1 MNQKKQTRRT
11 FTPQQKAE
19 IVRRHLSEKVP
30 VSDLAEELEVQPTM
44 IHLWVRQVLDQ
55 AERAFE
61 RSAGR
66 AAKRADN
73 AKDQKIAQLQE
84 KLAKK
89 NEVVAELM
97 EEHVQLKKELGEL

>member
-1 MNQKKQTRRT
+1 MNQKKTRRT
-11 FTPQQKAE
+11 FTSQQKADA
-19 IVRRHLSEKVP
+19 VRRHLADQVP
-30 VSDLAEELEVQPTM
+30 VSKLAEELNVQPTL

-55 AERAFE
+55 AEKTFE
-61 RSAGR
+61 RSPGR
-66 AAKRADN
+66 AARRAVD

-97 EEHVQLKKELGEL
+97 EAHVQLKKELGEL

>member
-1 MNQKKQTRRT
+1 MNLKKTRRT
-11 FTPQQKAE
+11 FSAQQKAE
-19 IVRRHLSEKVP
+19 AVRRHVSDKVP
-30 VSDLAEELEVQPTM
+30 VSDLADELNVQPTL

-66 AAKRADN
+66 SAKRADD
-73 AKDQKIAQLQE
+73 AKDLKIVQLQE
-84 KLAKK
+84 KLVKK

-97 EEHVQLKKELGEL
+97 EAHVQLKKELGEL

>member
-1 MNQKKQTRRT
+1 MNQKTTRRT
-11 FTPQQKAE
+11 FTPQQKAQA
-19 IVRRHLSEKVP
+19 VRRHLADRVP
-30 VSDLAEELEVQPTM
+30 VSSLAEELSVQPTL
-44 IHLWVRQVLDQ
+44 IHLWVKQVLEQ
-55 AERAFE
+55 AEKAFE

-66 AAKRADN
+66 AAKRGDD

-84 KLAKK
+84 KLVKK